1 MKALFF
7 LIKFLQQN
15 ILRSCSLFTLS
26 QAPGWWSR
34 YQDFDRINQKEEMM
48 EVQSVVFIPTKAKAP
63 NHMDGEGP
71 NSEAKH
77 YVSTNNIQ

>member
-1 MKALFF
+1 
-7 LIKFLQQN
+7 
-15 ILRSCSLFTLS
+15 
-26 QAPGWWSR
+26 
-34 YQDFDRINQKEEMM
+34 MM

-77 YVSTNNIQ
+77 YVSTNTMIIQLYIHNKNCSILCIQYNFNF